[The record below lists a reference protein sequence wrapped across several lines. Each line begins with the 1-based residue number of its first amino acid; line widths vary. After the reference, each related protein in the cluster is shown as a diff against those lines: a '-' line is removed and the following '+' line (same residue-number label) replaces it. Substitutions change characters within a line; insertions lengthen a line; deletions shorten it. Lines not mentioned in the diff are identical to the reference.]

1 MRVCLRIRMDLMH
14 PVPVRFSRDQL
25 AWLDSQRHGPIV
37 TRSEVLRHLV
47 ADAMERDRR
56 RLKAVERRVLEGSRP

>member
-1 MRVCLRIRMDLMH
+1 MDLMH

-25 AWLDSQRHGPIV
+25 AWLDSQRQGPFV

-47 ADAMERDRR
+47 ADAMDRDRR
-56 RLKAVERRVLEGSRP
+56 VTQAAGTRA